1 MDVLK
6 ISDIREWLLDNRDEY
21 QKLKAL
27 EFLPL
32 DNEAYWMYNH
42 LHDFNEY
49 CQYFHECHKALI
61 DLKQFLNFNFPKI
74 IEWTKTHEVLGS
86 QKLLMFEVNH
96 IYWDEDVSEE
106 VIKTHNELYTERK
119 PFADIICFCKIFQL
133 LYWDNDITRADI
145 TEQEQFEIREELP
158 NIYDKYF
165 VVPEDE

>member
-1 MDVLK
+1 MQISKQDMGVLK

-27 EFLPL
+27 EFPPF
-32 DNEAYWMYNH
+32 DNEVYWTYNR
-42 LHDFNEY
+42 LHDFIVY

-106 VIKTHNELYTERK
+106 IAFRFPELYS
-119 PFADIICFCKIFQL
+119 
-133 LYWDNDITRADI
+133 
-145 TEQEQFEIREELP
+145 ELQQV
-158 NIYDKYF
+158 KF
-165 VVPEDE
+165 FF